1 MGEEGGGRGFC
12 RLCLLIVIYTS
23 GCSLTVQRAR
33 GVYVADVSDRFGLC
47 WLISD
52 NYPVEV

>member
-23 GCSLTVQRAR
+23 DCSLTVQRAR
-33 GVYVADVSDRFGLC
+33 GVYVASADRFGLC
-47 WLISD
+47 WIISD